1 MRIVQI
7 VPELRPGR
15 GVEAVAF
22 HLDHEFRRRGI
33 PTETFDL
40 DAAGA
45 GVLLPF
51 RDGITGRIAL
61 DARVLWFSTA
71 GTWRAARRFRGRG
84 DDTIVICHN
93 DVVFGDV
100 YVNHGNLVGS
110 MRARGH
116 FWLRMV
122 RNPLHLFTWA
132 RDAARYSHGPHTV
145 IVNLT
150 AEEERLLRE
159 TYPGLRARTEVIG
172 NGVDVDRF
180 QPDPDLRA
188 ATRHDLGLAATDIAV
203 VFVGHEFDRKGLP
216 LLIRAVADL
225 PERFHLVV
233 VGGTPDM
240 IEAAA
245 SRCTTLGIGRR
256 VHFVGR
262 QDDPRPYLVAGD
274 VFALPSAYEAYPL
287 VVLEALACA
296 LPVVATPVG
305 SVPDLIDGRNG
316 RVVERSA
323 PAIRAALEDLGAAD
337 LGASGA
343 AARETAL
350 AHSWPRVA
358 DEYVRLF
365 EGILRERG
373 R

>member
-22 HLDHEFRRRGI
+22 HLDEEFRRRGI
-33 PTETFDL
+33 ATETFDL
-40 DAAGA
+40 AASGAGA
-45 GVLLPF
+45 LLRF
-51 RDGITGRIAL
+51 RDGVTGRLAL
-61 DARVLWFSTA
+61 DARVMWFSTI
-71 GTWRAARRFRGRG
+71 GTRRARRRFADR
-84 DDTIVICHN
+84 DADTVVICHN

-122 RNPLHLFTWA
+122 RNPVHLFTWA
-132 RDAARYSHGPHTV
+132 RDGVRYARGPQQV

-150 AEEERLLRE
+150 AEEDRLLKE
-159 TYPGLRARTEVIG
+159 TYPALRARTVVIG
-172 NGVDVDRF
+172 NGVDVERF
-180 QPDPDLRA
+180 RPDAALRR
-188 ATRHDLGLAATDIAV
+188 ATREALGLAASDIAV

-216 LLIRAVADL
+216 LLVEAVAEL
-225 PERFHLVV
+225 PDRFHLVV

-240 IEAAA
+240 VEAAA
-245 SRCTTLGIGRR
+245 SDCARRGVADR

-262 QDDPRPYLVAGD
+262 QPDPRPYLVAGD

-287 VVLEALACA
+287 VVLEALACG

-305 SVPDLIDGRNG
+305 SVPDLIDDDNG
-316 RVVERSA
+316 RVVARTV
-323 PAIRAALEDLGAAD
+323 PAIRDALAD
-337 LGASGA
+337 LADADRVASA
-343 AARETAL
+343 ARARETAL
-350 AHSWPRVA
+350 AHSWPRVT
-358 DEYVRLF
+358 DEYLRLVD
-365 EGILRERG
+365 EIRAG
-373 R
+373 RSR